1 MTEQA
6 AQDPNMPP
14 MDEPEATEQTEA
26 TATPETE
33 GQAETAT
40 APVEKEE
47 GQFVSPEDIS
57 EKTQKRINKI
67 TAEKYAEKRE
77 KEALQAEVEKLK
89 SQVQPV
95 TQTSNA
101 DEPKLED
108 FEYDEAAHT
117 SALIDYRVNLK
128 AEQIQQ
134 QQQQATSQAQ
144 ARQTSDSFNTKVAE
158 FEQKATDY
166 QQVVANI
173 PQLPEETLN
182 AVMQSDKG
190 PELAYYLG
198 KHLDVADEIATASPM
213 VAAMKLGQISVQLS
227 ATVTATKTSAAPDPI
242 EPIESGSSL
251 SKKTE
256 DMSMDEIWSS

>member
-14 MDEPEATEQTEA
+14 TDETEVTAPAETEV
-26 TATPETE
+26 TPEPE

-40 APVEKEE
+40 APVEKE
-47 GQFVSPEDIS
+47 GSFVNTDS
-57 EKTQKRINKI
+57 EKVQARINKI
-67 TAEKYAEKRE
+67 TAEKYAEKRRAD
-77 KEALQAEVEKLK
+77 EAERKL
-89 SQVQPV
+89 SERDVQPTPQP
-95 TQTSNA
+95 TQTG
-101 DEPKLED
+101 EPKLED
-108 FEYDEAAHT
+108 FDYDESAHT
-117 SALIDYRVNLK
+117 NALIDYKVNQK

-144 ARQTSDSFNTKVAE
+144 AKQTSDDFNTKVAAFAE
-158 FEQKATDY
+158 KATDY

-173 PQLPEETLN
+173 PQLPEDTLN

-198 KHLDVADEIATASPM
+198 KHLDIADEIATASPM
-213 VAAMKLGQISVQLS
+213 VAAMKLGQISAQLS
-227 ATVTATKTSAAPDPI
+227 APVTATKTSAAPDPI

-251 SKKTE
+251 SKNVE
-256 DMSMDEIWSS
+256 EMSMDEIYNS